1 MPLNQQLLNTEIEGI
16 INLFPSAI
24 TIYKSIGKN
33 ANGYSDYQCFY
44 VNKQAINL
52 FNISETDFLN
62 KSIHENFPLLYQ
74 STLFQNIED
83 VIRNNDAITIDY
95 RRVEKDEWWQISIS
109 KYKDG
114 FISSTIDI
122 TEKKLAE
129 IQLKQSNELLLLSNW
144 SIDLKSG
151 VVKCDDLFFDR
162 IIEEPKFELT
172 LKDLIE
178 VFVSPEERNQS
189 YGNIELILKDDEW
202 HIITKKLI
210 TKSNKVK
217 YIAPFVSLIHSVDS
231 FKLLEEINKIY

>member
-95 RRVEKDEWWQISIS
+95 RRV
-109 KYKDG
+109 
-114 FISSTIDI
+114 
-122 TEKKLAE
+122 
-129 IQLKQSNELLLLSNW
+129 
-144 SIDLKSG
+144 
-151 VVKCDDLFFDR
+151 
-162 IIEEPKFELT
+162 
-172 LKDLIE
+172 
-178 VFVSPEERNQS
+178 
-189 YGNIELILKDDEW
+189 
-202 HIITKKLI
+202 
-210 TKSNKVK
+210 
-217 YIAPFVSLIHSVDS
+217 
-231 FKLLEEINKIY
+231 